1 MTEKS
6 KKTEGEE
13 GRKKNEK
20 KTQGEQ
26 GEQKKQR
33 AALPANARASAAPE
47 RKKTKRGGG
56 LERNERG
63 EEEKTRGKNGTENM
77 ENRGGENVKK
87 RK

>member
-26 GEQKKQR
+26 GE
-33 AALPANARASAAPE
+33 
-47 RKKTKRGGG
+47 
-56 LERNERG
+56 
-63 EEEKTRGKNGTENM
+63 
-77 ENRGGENVKK
+77 
-87 RK
+87 